1 MLAGDES
8 DPLYLSALDTIRG
21 LYDWS
26 SLVADTFEVR
36 GCRVQQKRD
45 GSIEVDQTEFAGANQ
60 SIPITAHR
68 RRHQHEV
75 LCRHEHHQVITI
87 RCEVG
92 WLAQQTMI
100 ALLAPLSLVDVSE
113 RATGKM
119 LTAIKSLVRLA
130 DTLAEDKTSLQNAE
144 ETDVCHIL

>member
-8 DPLYLSALDTIRG
+8 DPLYLSALDTIRD

-36 GCRVQQKRD
+36 GGRVQQKRD

-60 SIPITAHR
+60 SIPIKAHR

-75 LCRHEHHQVITI
+75 LCRHEHHQSHQETMPNRMVGAADHDSSLDSSLIG
-87 RCEVG
+87 RC
-92 WLAQQTMI
+92 
-100 ALLAPLSLVDVSE
+100 
-113 RATGKM
+113 K
-119 LTAIKSLVRLA
+119 
-130 DTLAEDKTSLQNAE
+130 
-144 ETDVCHIL
+144 